1 MYYLLLYYR
10 SEAIKKQFYTVCN
23 IIVLHS
29 HSILFFVLLNKILC
43 NIVYRM
49 ECVQYTECNRKT

>member
-1 MYYLLLYYR
+1 MYYLLLYYS

-29 HSILFFVLLNKILC
+29 QSILFFVLFNKIY

-49 ECVQYTECNRKT
+49 VNRKT